1 MGVDAMSQYFQ
12 YGSPFLSITSCVG
25 IPKAFISLI
34 VELWVGAMLEVKA
47 LVGPG
52 SFHNIH
58 CLLFSVNI
66 PPSGE
71 KLAFLAPV
79 EQTS

>member
-1 MGVDAMSQYFQ
+1 
-12 YGSPFLSITSCVG
+12 
-25 IPKAFISLI
+25 
-34 VELWVGAMLEVKA
+34 MLEVKA
-47 LVGPG
+47 LIGPG
-52 SFHNIH
+52 NFHNIH
-58 CLLFSVNI
+58 SLLFSVNI